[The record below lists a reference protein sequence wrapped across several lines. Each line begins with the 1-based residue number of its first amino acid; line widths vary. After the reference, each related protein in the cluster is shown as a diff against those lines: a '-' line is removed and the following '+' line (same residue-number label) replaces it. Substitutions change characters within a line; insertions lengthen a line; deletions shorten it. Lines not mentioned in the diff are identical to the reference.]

1 MTHTDP
7 PPPRAPADEA
17 GSHGDPLHN
26 EGVAHEHSDVNV
38 RAILAF
44 AAGLAVVAI
53 VASIAMWLLF
63 GWFERQAA
71 ADDPPLSPLS
81 VPAAEMPRSTAGS
94 TTFGNAPGP
103 QLLTNEYMALEK
115 NRAAEMEWLANYG
128 WVDQQAGVAHIPIDE
143 AKKLLLQR
151 GVPTRAGA
159 PIAQTLGTRLP
170 AYGESSGG
178 RMITAPPPAPEN
190 PREQKPAAKPHEKGH

>member
-1 MTHTDP
+1 MTHIDP
-7 PPPRAPADEA
+7 HAP
-17 GSHGDPLHN
+17 GDPLHN
-26 EGVAHEHSDVNV
+26 EGVAHEHSDVNI

-53 VASIAMWLLF
+53 VVHVAMWLLF

-71 ADDPPLSPLS
+71 ADDPPLSPLAA
-81 VPAAEMPRSTAGS
+81 PAAEMPNRTAGS
-94 TTFGNAPGP
+94 TTFGSAPGP

-115 NRAAEMEWLANYG
+115 QRAAEMERLAGYG
-128 WVDQQAGVAHIPIDE
+128 WVDQKGGIAHIPIDE

-151 GVPTRAGA
+151 GVAARGGQ
-159 PIAQTLGTRLP
+159 PIAPTLGTRLP

-178 RMITAPPPAPEN
+178 RMITAPPAPPEK
-190 PREQKPAAKPHEKGH
+190 PGEQKPAAKPHEKGH